1 MNKYLYIDDD
11 IIQNSQ
17 DKVSALVVKNQLE
30 IKVEQ
35 NPQGWDR
42 QIARLKNL
50 DYDGLILDLKLDE
63 MPVEEGRHA
72 EFRGTT
78 VAQLIR
84 DYQKEGILKAFPMIL
99 FTGEENMKNALDNTG
114 KDLFD
119 MIIEKGSINPK
130 NVSLIS
136 SIPLQL
142 IDLSDCY
149 EQLIAGVDARNMIN
163 TWRYVDDRFMEVLH
177 DKQSE
182 DSIANCAH
190 FLLNEFILKPGLLI
204 DEELLAVRLGVDKDK
219 TGLAWQ
225 SILSLFGDAYY
236 QGVFGKGWKRW
247 WMQSINEI
255 WKSISGT
262 SLQRMGAGE
271 RVEVLK
277 TVLKTEN
284 VVVATKT
291 KYANSDEFWAVCC
304 GTGKPLDP
312 IDGFEVTGQETSYP
326 WQDLLYVSKE
336 AAFHKTKM
344 DVWKGVA
351 SSEKER
357 LEYLKQEYERG
368 GI

>member
-17 DKVSALVVKNQLE
+17 DKVSSLVVKDYLE

-35 NPQGWDR
+35 NTQLWDQ
-42 QIARLKNL
+42 QIARLKIL
-50 DYDGLILDLKLDE
+50 DYNGLILDLKLDE
-63 MPVEEGRHA
+63 MPVEDGRHA
-72 EFRGTT
+72 EYRGTT

-99 FTGEENMKNALDNTG
+99 FTGEENMKKALDNTG
-114 KDLFD
+114 RDLFD
-119 MIIEKGSINPK
+119 MIIEKGSLNPQTAA
-130 NVSLIS
+130 
-136 SIPLQL
+136 SIPCQL
-142 IDLSDCY
+142 TELSECY
-149 EQLIAGVDARNMIN
+149 EQLIAGVDARNMVKAPG
-163 TWRYVDDRFMEVLH
+163 YVDDRFMETLH
-177 DKQSE
+177 EKQSE

-190 FLLNEFILKPGLLI
+190 FLLNEFILKPGLLV
-204 DEELLAVRLGVDKDK
+204 DEALLAARLGVDKDK
-219 TGLAWQ
+219 TGQVWKN
-225 SILSLFGDAYY
+225 ILVLFAGAYY
-236 QGVFGKGWKRW
+236 QGVFKNGWKRW
-247 WMQSINEI
+247 WMQSINEK

-277 TVLKTEN
+277 TVLKTDSI
-284 VVVATKT
+284 VVATKT
-291 KYANSDEFWAVCC
+291 KYADSDKYWTVCC

-312 IDGFEVTGQETSYP
+312 IDGFEVTGQETSFP

-336 AAFHKTKM
+336 TAFHKTKM
-344 DVWKGVA
+344 DIWKGVA

-357 LEYLKQEYERG
+357 LEYLKQEYERR